1 MSGLDTNTVTL
12 AVHVCQGL
20 NKKSEWVRYYTQQ
33 THTDPLGF
41 AQALILGHLYVGA
54 SSQLSLDIGVAVE
67 PNESKSHLRMKIER
81 IVNTSKIL
89 SYTLSSRQKSNV
101 MCVS

>member
-1 MSGLDTNTVTL
+1 M
-12 AVHVCQGL
+12 Q
-20 NKKSEWVRYYTQQ
+20 VRYYTQQ
-33 THTDPLGF
+33 THTDPHGF

-81 IVNTSKIL
+81 EHQQDLILHSKFE
-89 SYTLSSRQKSNV
+89 TEE
-101 MCVS
+101 